1 MAKGDLI
8 RAIMGMKHSPAGQQ
22 YKGQEKVLASRRRLN
37 KLKKEVGTEDVYF
50 KGIKRKTTEQQLRDA
65 GLSDADLR
73 SLRGK
78 G

>member
-1 MAKGDLI
+1 MAKGKII
-8 RAIMGMKHSPAGQQ
+8 RALMGMKHSPAGKK
-22 YKGQEKVLASRRRLN
+22 YLKN
-37 KLKKEVGTEDVYF
+37 KKKEVGTEDVYF

-65 GLSDADLR
+65 GLSESDLR

>member
-8 RAIMGMKHSPAGQQ
+8 RKIMGMKHSPAG
-22 YKGQEKVLASRRRLN
+22 KKHLKN
-37 KLKKEVGTEDVYF
+37 KKKEVGTEDVYF